1 LFVEF
6 AYNRSVCSTTNYLLF
21 KIIYGFNSLTPLDL
35 IPLPIDERV
44 NLNGN
49 TKIYV
54 VKALYESV

>member
-1 LFVEF
+1 
-6 AYNRSVCSTTNYLLF
+6 VCSTTNYLLF